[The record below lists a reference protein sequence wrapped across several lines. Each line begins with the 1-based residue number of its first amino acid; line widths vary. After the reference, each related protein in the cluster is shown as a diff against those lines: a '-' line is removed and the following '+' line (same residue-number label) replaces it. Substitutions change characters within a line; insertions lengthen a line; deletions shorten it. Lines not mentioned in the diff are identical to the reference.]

1 MGKVKSELF
10 DWEHEDSDYWVEY
23 QEAMNDPELIE
34 WQRENFKKSVE
45 QQAKEMEKKDDRQD
59 KRTD

>member
-10 DWEHEDSDYWVEY
+10 DWENEDSDYWVEY

-45 QQAKEMEKKDDRQD
+45 QQAKEMEKKDDRQN
-59 KRTD
+59 KRDD